1 MRNHVH
7 RRGGF
12 TLVEIL
18 CVVVILGIA
27 AAMIAPSIGT
37 RDDLNAAATAR
48 AVMADLTYAQ
58 NRAIATQTMHYVSF
72 SVAGQSYAI
81 CSSMSPQTYVAHPVY
96 LTNYITTFGT
106 GELASSSLVSV
117 NFNGGP
123 TVLAFDELGAPYSY
137 NTTTQVAT
145 PISGVGQIVVKSGQV
160 SLTISVQ
167 QDTGQLTVQ

>member
-1 MRNHVH
+1 MR
-7 RRGGF
+7 RRGF

-37 RDDLNAAATAR
+37 RDDLNAAAAAR
-48 AVMADLTYAQ
+48 AVMADITYAR
-58 NRAIATQTMHYVSF
+58 NRAIAMQAMQYMPF
-72 SVAGQSYAI
+72 NVAGQSYAI
-81 CSSMSPQTYVAHPVY
+81 CSSMSPQTYVQHPVN
-96 LTNYITTFGT
+96 LTNYITTFGA
-106 GELASSSLVSV
+106 GELAGSSLVSV

-137 NTTTQVAT
+137 DTTAQLAT
-145 PISGVGQIVVKSGQV
+145 PINGTGQIVVSSGQV
-160 SLTISVQ
+160 SLTITIQ